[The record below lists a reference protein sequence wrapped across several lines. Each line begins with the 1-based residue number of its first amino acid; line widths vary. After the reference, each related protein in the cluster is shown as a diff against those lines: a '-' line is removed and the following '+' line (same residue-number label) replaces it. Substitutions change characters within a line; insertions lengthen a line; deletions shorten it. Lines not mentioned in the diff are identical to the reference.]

1 MKAKH
6 RHVDRSCY
14 SPPLLFRLKFK
25 REFADQSLLS
35 ENELCGRLKNAQ
47 ILRDGDVPK
56 VLEETFGALKFG
68 WFNVSNDS
76 NRAAPGSIRLTGGQV
91 LKMSRAGREQLSG
104 FGKIEPDFHLRVCQ
118 QGLQVESLLLK
129 LWPGKQRSP
138 NAAVLALI
146 STPDEPPERHSF
158 ESAASQCN

>member
-35 ENELCGRLKNAQ
+35 ENELCGRLKIAQ

-56 VLEETFGALKFG
+56 VLEEAFGALKFG

-91 LKMSRAGREQLSG
+91 LKMSRAGREVSERLSQI
-104 FGKIEPDFHLRVCQ
+104 FIYEFANRAYRSRVCFLSY
-118 QGLQVESLLLK
+118 GLGNSDLQMRPS
-129 LWPGKQRSP
+129 WR
-138 NAAVLALI
+138 
-146 STPDEPPERHSF
+146 
-158 ESAASQCN
+158 